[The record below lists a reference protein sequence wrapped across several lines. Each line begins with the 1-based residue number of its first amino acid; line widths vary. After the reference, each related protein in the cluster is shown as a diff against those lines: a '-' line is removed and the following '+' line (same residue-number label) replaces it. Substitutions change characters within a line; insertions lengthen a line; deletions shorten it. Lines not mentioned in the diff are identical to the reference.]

1 MNTQY
6 LDAPATPEVDRS
18 MWLVAFGVIL
28 LCFGGFCA
36 LLTAMMIF
44 MAFAAVALGT
54 QAVQQ
59 GLQVG
64 PMVTGALVY
73 GALAAW
79 FVSMGY
85 GSIKARRWSRSLVV
99 ATSWLGVV
107 CGGAGAI
114 GMMFFMGDLLTS
126 MEGNNPGQIPPG
138 LGQNIL
144 PLIIG
149 VVLTIY
155 VIIPG
160 ILLLFYSGSNVKA
173 TCEYRNPTPSWTDAV
188 PIPVLIQTIV
198 LAFYAVGVLSM
209 AGYRF
214 ATPFF
219 GMTLTGFPGAIA
231 IISISLCCA
240 YLARGCYRLQP
251 MSWWG
256 SVALV
261 LFWGAS
267 ACVTFV
273 WGDIMGFYTA
283 MGMPEV
289 QLATIRPVVEGGAMQ
304 TFILWAT
311 PLWLVGIL
319 GFFVYTKRYFVGRDG
334 DGDGVNAVD

>member
-1 MNTQY
+1 MNTQP
-6 LDAPATPEVDRS
+6 LEAPATPEVDRS

-36 LLTAMMIF
+36 LLTAMMIV
-44 MAFAAVALGT
+44 MAFAAVAMGP

-99 ATSWLGVV
+99 ATSWLGLV
-107 CGGAGAI
+107 CGGAGTT
-114 GMMFFMGDLLTS
+114 GMMFFMDDFVRS
-126 MEGNNPGQIPPG
+126 MEGQSPGQIPPG
-138 LGQNIL
+138 VGQSML
-144 PLIIG
+144 PVMIG
-149 VVLTIY
+149 VALTFY

-160 ILLLFYSGSNVKA
+160 ILLLFYSGKNVKA
-173 TCEYRNPTPSWTDAV
+173 TCEYYNPQPSWTDAV
-188 PIPVLIQTIV
+188 PLPVLIQTVV
-198 LAFYAVGVLSM
+198 LAVYAVGILSM

-219 GMTLTGFPGAIA
+219 GMALTGFPGAIA
-231 IISISLCCA
+231 ILSISLCCA
-240 YLARGCYRLQP
+240 LLARGCYRLQP
-251 MSWWG
+251 MAWWG
-256 SVALV
+256 TVALV
-261 LFWGAS
+261 LFWGIS
-267 ACVTFV
+267 AGVTFV
-273 WGDIMGFYTA
+273 RGNIMDFYTA

-289 QLATIRPVVEGGAMQ
+289 QLEMIRPMVEGGAMQ
-304 TFILWAT
+304 TFVLWAT
-311 PLWLVGIL
+311 PLWLVGIM

-334 DGDGVNAVD
+334 DGVESH